1 MRRSK
6 FSRDQ
11 KLAILEEA
19 RKAPQLSAVL
29 GRHGISRATLYRWRK
44 ELAEVSRD
52 QHEALR
58 REIQRLRKAL
68 GLPPRTAPEP
78 PRGGRSRGRG
88 EKH

>member
-68 GLPPRTAPEP
+68 GLPHRDAPAP
-78 PRGGRSRGRG
+78 SRRGAVRRRG
-88 EKH
+88 ERP